1 MWERLA
7 ISCAK
12 TVRPVFIPHCSA
24 DAGSRHS
31 AHYGCF
37 QFKSFLG
44 RIPDILR
51 MAKDLSDSA
60 KYFTGHQCI
69 PTMNYKRPVVIISEG
84 IIHIIQR
91 RMSPFL
97 NLCVGN
103 LRRYL
108 REVGM
113 GEAKNKNTILTHHW
127 QPRKPVI
134 TLDSFQN
141 SARH

>member
-60 KYFTGHQCI
+60 KYFTGHQCF
-69 PTMNYKRPVVIISEG
+69 PGFPSHSTTGPPVALDSALISAS
-84 IIHIIQR
+84 QR
-91 RMSPFL
+91 
-97 NLCVGN
+97 LCVEGPFPSPIPPRVRPGFFV
-103 LRRYL
+103 L
-108 REVGM
+108 
-113 GEAKNKNTILTHHW
+113 LTRIAPH
-127 QPRKPVI
+127 
-134 TLDSFQN
+134 
-141 SARH
+141 